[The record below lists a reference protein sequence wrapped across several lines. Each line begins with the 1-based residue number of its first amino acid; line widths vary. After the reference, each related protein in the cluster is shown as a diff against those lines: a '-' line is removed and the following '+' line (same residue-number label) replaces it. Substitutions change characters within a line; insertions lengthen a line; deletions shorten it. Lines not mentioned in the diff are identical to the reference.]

1 MQKYKSIKRQK
12 NRKITKSL
20 KHTVYRR
27 RNPNGQQAYKEMPK
41 LTGIQGMKITR

>member
-20 KHTVYRR
+20 KQTVYQR
-27 RNPNGQQAYKEMPK
+27 RNPNGQQTWKDA
-41 LTGIQGMKITR
+41 